1 MDRDTLE
8 RAAASLPVFP
18 LPRIVLMPRD
28 LLPLHVFEPRYRALV
43 AEVTSTNGLL
53 GMATL
58 KPGFEADYNGSPPI
72 FEAISVGAVIRHSPL
87 PDGRSNIVV
96 QWLARGTALEELPS
110 TPFRRFRV
118 GLRPDVH
125 LDAPFTLLRSLVV
138 QLGAYSPE
146 ASEEAVRL
154 AGLPGD
160 ALVDHIAG
168 RVLETPEERLAYV
181 AEDDLEARARMIE
194 LRLADLVGTAGTP
207 VAEA

>member
-1 MDRDTLE
+1 MDRDTLDH
-8 RAAASLPVFP
+8 AAAALPVFP

-43 AEVTSTNGLL
+43 AEVTSTTGLL

-58 KPGFEADYNGSPPI
+58 KPGFEASYHNSPPI
-72 FEAISVGAVIRHSPL
+72 YDAVSIGAVVRHVPL

-96 QWLARGTALEELPS
+96 QWVARATLIEEVPS
-110 TPFRRFRV
+110 SPFRRFRV
-118 GLRPDVH
+118 AVRTDVNTD
-125 LDAPFTLLRSLVV
+125 LSITGLRSLVV
-138 QLGAYSPE
+138 QLGAYSPQASDE
-146 ASEEAVRL
+146 ALRL

-160 ALVDHIAG
+160 VLVDHIAG

-181 AEDDLEARARMIE
+181 GEDDLAARARLIE
-194 LRLADLVGTAGTP
+194 GRLADLVGTSGRP